1 MFLRH
6 HHRQYS
12 WSQAGEAKYTQ
23 QLTIIKSLDADCK
36 QKHNS
41 VSLRSCLWRRSSSL
55 LSLLIWGVPG
65 CDEQSLRCCHC
76 LTAQARIRR
85 PNRKIPNQRSTKI
98 QDTKSTNPRFKMQNP
113 KLTRIQNPN
122 LKRSKIQ
129 ESTSKIKISRIEHPN
144 FKIPNPKFQ
153 IQNFKSACWANT
165 KQFNYLS
172 VWRPE
177 SNWRPESKVKSLREK
192 MRARIVKAKQ
202 LYLKKALAKNAERW
216 WFWKS
221 CHASRTRLSS
231 LDFS

>member
-1 MFLRH
+1 MLFSPSALLSTHHGYQLMSLRH
-6 HHRQYS
+6 HPRQYS

-98 QDTKSTNPRFKMQNP
+98 EDTKSTNPRFKMQNP
-113 KLTRIQNPN
+113 RLTRMQHPKSKFKKIQNPGIN
-122 LKRSKIQ
+122 
-129 ESTSKIKISRIEHPN
+129 
-144 FKIPNPKFQ
+144 
-153 IQNFKSACWANT
+153 IQNQNI
-165 KQFNYLS
+165 Q
-172 VWRPE
+172 
-177 SNWRPESKVKSLREK
+177 
-192 MRARIVKAKQ
+192 
-202 LYLKKALAKNAERW
+202 
-216 WFWKS
+216 
-221 CHASRTRLSS
+221 
-231 LDFS
+231 D